1 MGRALNDILVNR
13 YEAAMRTL
21 QEVITAM
28 QAGCWEDAHVLY
40 ASAKSNW
47 QNMKQTYD
55 LRLEL
60 QSLPSVFS
68 TFLA

>member
-1 MGRALNDILVNR
+1 
-13 YEAAMRTL
+13 MRTV

-28 QAGCWEDAHVLY
+28 QAGCWEDAVVLY

-60 QSLPSVFS
+60 QNYLQVPVFFWLNGGGS
-68 TFLA
+68 